1 MLVQYSALA
10 LKEREDRFARR
21 QKKLNEKHRAYI
33 SARNVGKKKKVARN
47 LAKIAVKKG
56 EEKKEVAKNLIPRA
70 SVSKRSYQ
78 PIFPVKR
85 VPSRS
90 IPLLPPPISF
100 QPFRTKFIQRETILE
115 KDLNSISLSLSFSFF
130 RGFVYIITNY
140 LRIKNADSTKF
151 FRESGQF

>member
-33 SARNVGKKKKVARN
+33 SAKNVGKKKEWREISRKLPLKWR
-47 LAKIAVKKG
+47 
-56 EEKKEVAKNLIPRA
+56 EKKEVAKNLIPHA
-70 SVSKRSYQ
+70 SVSKRPCQ